1 MLAFKGVAIV
11 TGAAQGIG
19 EAIARSLAASGASVV
34 VADIQADK
42 AVDVAA
48 SMSRDGYT
56 AVGHHVDVADTASA
70 EHLVE
75 ETISTF
81 GRVDALVNNGALDAQ
96 PGEPWE
102 VEDEQFRR
110 LIDIDLSGQWW
121 CTKAV
126 LPTMMRQRSG
136 RIVMVSSSSIYIGG
150 HGLSVGYRAAKSGL
164 VGLTVGLSSQ
174 LEAHGILVN
183 CLVPG
188 ATGST
193 GTPMEPAD
201 VPVFLDNH
209 PLGFGGTQPMVDAV
223 EYLLGSSGD
232 WVSGSIMNVTGGR
245 VRGH

>member
-1 MLAFKGVAIV
+1 MRAFKGVAIV
-11 TGAAQGIG
+11 TGGAQGIG

-34 VADIQADK
+34 VADIQVGK
-42 AVDVAA
+42 ALEVAA
-48 SMSRDGYT
+48 SICRDGYT
-56 AVGHHVDVADTASA
+56 AVGHHVDVADPASA
-70 EHLVE
+70 ESLVE
-75 ETISTF
+75 QTISRF
-81 GRVDALVNNGALDAQ
+81 GRIDALVNNGALDAQ

-110 LIDIDLSGQWW
+110 LIDVDLSGQWW

-126 LPTMMRQRSG
+126 LPTMMQQKSG
-136 RIVMVSSSSIYIGG
+136 RIVMVSSSSVYIGG
-150 HGLSVGYRAAKSGL
+150 HGLSVGYRAAKAGL

-174 LEAHGILVN
+174 MEKHGVLVN

-193 GTPMEPAD
+193 GTPMDPKD

-245 VRGH
+245 VRGR

>member
-1 MLAFKGVAIV
+1 MRSFGGVAIV

-19 EAIARSLAASGASVV
+19 EAIARSLAASGASVM
-34 VADIQADK
+34 VADIQDGRAHE
-42 AVDVAA
+42 VAA
-48 SMSRDGYT
+48 SICNDGYA
-56 AVGHHVDVADTASA
+56 AVGHHVDVADANSA
-70 EHLVE
+70 EHLVKA
-75 ETISTF
+75 TISAF

-126 LPTMMRQRSG
+126 LPTMMAQQAG
-136 RIVMVSSSSIYIGG
+136 RIVMVSSSSIFVGG

-164 VGLTVGLSSQ
+164 VGLTVSLSSQ
-174 LEAHGILVN
+174 MEKHGILVN

-193 GTPMEPAD
+193 GTPMDPKD
-201 VPVFLDNH
+201 VPAFLDDH

-232 WVSGSIMNVTGGR
+232 WVSGTIMNVTGGR
-245 VRGH
+245 VRGR